1 MTCGE
6 FGLPI
11 INENVSENG
20 VKWTCPNF
28 MGFQQF
34 LSNLPNLT
42 TVRVEF

>member
-11 INENVSENG
+11 IDKNVLENG
-20 VKWTCPNF
+20 FKWTCLPW
-28 MGFQQF
+28 GFQR
-34 LSNLPNLT
+34 LHSNLPNLT